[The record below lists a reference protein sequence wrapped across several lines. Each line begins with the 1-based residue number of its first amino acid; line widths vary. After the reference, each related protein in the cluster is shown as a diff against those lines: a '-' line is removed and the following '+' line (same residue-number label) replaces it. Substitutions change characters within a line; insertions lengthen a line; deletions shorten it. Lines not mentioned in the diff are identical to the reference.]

1 VAVLSMV
8 VVYLLATKKPYARTA
23 AIGWNLLGILDFMLA
38 LITGVT
44 YIPPFVRQ
52 LAAMGASTR
61 YVNYILIIP
70 AYGVLLMSVF
80 HVYSLHQLF
89 SRNTELDRPRLIGH
103 GILCIQR
110 ATRTLRPDG
119 AH

>member
-1 VAVLSMV
+1 VATLSMV
-8 VVYLLATKKPYARTA
+8 VVYLLATRKPYARTA
-23 AIGWNLLGILDFMLA
+23 AIGWNLLGILDLMVA

-52 LAAMGASTR
+52 LASIGASTL

-70 AYGVLLMSVF
+70 VYGVPLMSVF

-89 SRNTELDRPRLIGH
+89 SHHTNSITLI
-103 GILCIQR
+103 C
-110 ATRTLRPDG
+110 
-119 AH
+119 